1 MDSKYIGL
9 MSSNAQTNNE
19 LSKNIFELKKKLH
32 GSEKINALLRK
43 ENEELKY
50 NNNCGLHVQ
59 ELEEK
64 IVCHLNLNIFYVYL
78 H

>member
-1 MDSKYIGL
+1 
-9 MSSNAQTNNE
+9 MSSNAQTNDE

-32 GSEKINALLRK
+32 GSEKMNTLLRK

-78 H
+78 INNYHV